1 MKIPKSRAVEDSP
14 QGQALGNLGIKDR
27 LVFVGRGAVGALIGS
42 LCCLL
47 PALAVI
53 GLTGGLAATLVSL
66 GRFRLFGLIIGLAFV
81 ASASWFSV
89 RRRRSCCTEEQYE
102 RLKITVPLTM
112 LVSFGAVYM
121 LITYLVL
128 PLLYEIG

>member
-1 MKIPKSRAVEDSP
+1 M
-14 QGQALGNLGIKDR
+14 
-27 LVFVGRGAVGALIGS
+27 GALIGN

-47 PALAVI
+47 PAVAIAI

-81 ASASWFSV
+81 ALASWLSV
-89 RRRRSCCTEEQYE
+89 RRRRSCCNDEEYE

-112 LVSFGAVYM
+112 LVSFGIVYGLVM
-121 LITYLVL
+121 YLFL
-128 PLLYEIG
+128 PLLYRIG